1 VDSPEFGLVVSG
13 GGLRLGIKGNE
24 IKAKLRPRI
33 VQESTVFM
41 VRIAE
46 YVLLMGLTAGSCM
59 EITCD
64 GLVCRVD
71 GGEFTRRRN
80 DQQSRADS
88 ARKRPNFFRDSMP
101 AFCKKTR
108 RPRRILD
115 ENDNEK

>member
-1 VDSPEFGLVVSG
+1 
-13 GGLRLGIKGNE
+13 
-24 IKAKLRPRI
+24 
-33 VQESTVFM
+33 
-41 VRIAE
+41 
-46 YVLLMGLTAGSCM
+46 M

-88 ARKRPNFFRDSMP
+88 ARKRPNFFRDSMS
-101 AFCKKTR
+101 AFCKIRR
-108 RPRRILD
+108 RPRPILD